1 MNLKEDDKLPQGWA
15 NCMLDD
21 LLITIQSGS
30 RPKGG
35 VKGITDGI
43 PSLGGEH
50 LTYSGGFNFSSIR
63 YVPES
68 FANKMTRGNIQEEDI
83 LIVKD
88 GATTGKT
95 AYVDKTF
102 PFKKA
107 VINEHIF
114 ICRASKLIDSKCLFY
129 YLISKQGQ
137 DQILSNFQGSAQ
149 GGINL
154 SFAPNTEVILPPLNE
169 QKRIVA
175 KLEKLLAKVNE
186 SCDRLSRIPTIL
198 KRFRQSVLAS
208 ACSGRLTAD
217 WRKSHPDI
225 ESADELLK
233 RIQQER
239 LDQAKTPAQKSKIQ
253 EIYLSEETEDNEL
266 LPESWNFITL
276 NKLCISFDYGTS
288 QKSLK
293 EGKVPV
299 LRMGNIQDGEIDWN
313 DLVYSSDENEI
324 NKYNLSPNT
333 VLFNRTNSAE
343 KVGKTAIYRGDRSAI
358 FAGYLIRINNCP
370 ELDPEYLNYCLNTP
384 YAKSYCNSVKSDGVN
399 QSNINAQK
407 LAKFEIPFCAIE
419 EQKEIVKRVKALFK
433 KCDLIEQRYLK
444 AKTYTDKLTQS
455 ILAKAFR
462 GELVP
467 QDSNDEPAEVLLER
481 IREEKTLTEKSSK
494 GKKRTKS
501 KTT

>member
-1 MNLKEDDKLPQGWA
+1 M
-15 NCMLDD
+15 
-21 LLITIQSGS
+21 
-30 RPKGG
+30 
-35 VKGITDGI
+35 
-43 PSLGGEH
+43 
-50 LTYSGGFNFSSIR
+50 
-63 YVPES
+63 
-68 FANKMTRGNIQEEDI
+68 
-83 LIVKD
+83 
-88 GATTGKT
+88 
-95 AYVDKTF
+95 
-102 PFKKA
+102 
-107 VINEHIF
+107 
-114 ICRASKLIDSKCLFY
+114 
-129 YLISKQGQ
+129 
-137 DQILSNFQGSAQ
+137 
-149 GGINL
+149 NL